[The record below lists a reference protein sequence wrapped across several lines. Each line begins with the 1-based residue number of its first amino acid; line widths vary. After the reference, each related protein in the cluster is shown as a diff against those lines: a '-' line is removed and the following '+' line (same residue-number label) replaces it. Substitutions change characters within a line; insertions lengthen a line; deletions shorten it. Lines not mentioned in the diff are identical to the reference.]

1 MVRRIIMTNPWLQ
14 IPATDYETH
23 MALPEVAQ
31 TQALDTLFA
40 SALTEYAPVSLAVF
54 GCTTGNGFEHI
65 ETSQTR
71 RVVGVDINPEYLAIL
86 KNRFGIKI
94 PCLRVIEAD
103 FTSSGFR
110 IEPVSMVFA
119 GLVFEYVS
127 IRDALRSIERCMLP
141 GAVLVAI
148 LQLPRSE
155 SAPVTATQYKSLELL
170 TPLMRLVS
178 PDEFS
183 DACISIGF
191 RELKKKAVPLKM
203 GKAFHV
209 GLLSKG
215 RRTSRC
221 RG

>member
-1 MVRRIIMTNPWLQ
+1 MTNPWLQ

-141 GAVLVAI
+141 GAVLW
-148 LQLPRSE
+148 
-155 SAPVTATQYKSLELL
+155 QYFNCRVQSQ
-170 TPLMRLVS
+170 PPFRLRN
-178 PDEFS
+178 
-183 DACISIGF
+183 I
-191 RELKKKAVPLKM
+191 KALN
-203 GKAFHV
+203 
-209 GLLSKG
+209 SS
-215 RRTSRC
+215 RR
-221 RG
+221 